1 MRKYLRPIFDRDKY
15 HLQIE
20 AEIKRL
26 LYYHIFKPVL
36 DIVDADNL
44 SKVRQGKFEN
54 AISNALLE
62 ALRDGTIVYVDG
74 FFTGKMNAAIG
85 LELRKLGARF
95 NHVKKAYAI
104 ERYDLPSD
112 IIYAIAKGQD
122 ALNKKVEAIYDHLEY
137 LRKSQEVN
145 PINFS
150 PQLEGIII
158 DLDKQYSSTIPKD
171 LSVPMVETHY
181 TKVQL
186 TKNYSEN
193 LNLDIKNW
201 YDEAVLRLRKKV
213 HDNVVEGYRAANLVD
228 IIQAEKES
236 SYAHALFIAKQETSL
251 LVSNYRVARYQEAGL
266 KRFVWSTSNDERV
279 RVDHRRLNNHIY
291 SFNEPPVTNRK
302 TGARNLPGCDFGCRC
317 DCWPVVEN

>member
-1 MRKYLRPIFDRDKY
+1 
-15 HLQIE
+15 
-20 AEIKRL
+20 
-26 LYYHIFKPVL
+26 
-36 DIVDADNL
+36 
-44 SKVRQGKFEN
+44 
-54 AISNALLE
+54 
-62 ALRDGTIVYVDG
+62 
-74 FFTGKMNAAIG
+74 
-85 LELRKLGARF
+85 
-95 NHVKKAYAI
+95 
-104 ERYDLPSD
+104 
-112 IIYAIAKGQD
+112 
-122 ALNKKVEAIYDHLEY
+122 
-137 LRKSQEVN
+137 
-145 PINFS
+145 
-150 PQLEGIII
+150 
-158 DLDKQYSSTIPKD
+158 
-171 LSVPMVETHY
+171 MVETHY